1 MQILIDI
8 DEEIYKRILP
18 YKDLP
23 IVSNLANDYPEITHA
38 VANGVPL
45 PKGHGRLIDA
55 NRLRSM
61 YSINRANFNTVVGI
75 QKWIDEAPT
84 IIEAERSEE
93 DG

>member
-1 MQILIDI
+1 MQIVINIDDADYDDI
-8 DEEIYKRILP
+8 TLTGENTINLGVLL
-18 YKDLP
+18 DLR
-23 IVSNLANDYPEITHA
+23 EA
-38 VANGVPL
+38 VRKGTPL

-84 IIEAERSEE
+84 IIEAESEE
-93 DG
+93 QAN